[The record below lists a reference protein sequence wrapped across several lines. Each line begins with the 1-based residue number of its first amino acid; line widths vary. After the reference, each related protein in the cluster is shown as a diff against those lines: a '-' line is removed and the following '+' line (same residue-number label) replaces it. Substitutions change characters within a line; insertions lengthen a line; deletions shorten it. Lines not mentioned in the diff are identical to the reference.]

1 MSQTTTL
8 AYLIPQFRRHL
19 SDYTAPYTYDDATL
33 SGFLFDAIKALGHR
47 WNNKYFVA
55 TVEEV
60 PNLIIRNENS
70 YLFDFSEPP
79 VIQGQDERAIILQA
93 SVVIKSSTKWSESGS
108 AVNWRDEEIS
118 YSNVQSARQRSS
130 TLDDDVRELNELF
143 PVKLAKSAYGRL
155 YGWTRDWQ

>member
-1 MSQTTTL
+1 MEVTTL

-19 SDYTAPYTYDDATL
+19 SDYTLPYTYDDTVL

-55 TVEEV
+55 TVGGV
-60 PNLIIRNENS
+60 SDLIVRNENS
-70 YLFDFSEPP
+70 NLFDFSEPP
-79 VIQGQDERAIILQA
+79 VIQSQDERAIVLQA

-108 AVNWRDEEIS
+108 AVTWKDEEIS
-118 YSNVQSARQRSS
+118 YSNIQSAKQRSS

-143 PVKLAKSAYGRL
+143 PVKLAQAKYGRL
-155 YGWTRDWQ
+155 YGYTKDYT